1 MNLIKISI
9 PEVDVTITERKQVIR
24 GDEPRIT
31 PINGFIDFHLFPR
44 DKGGIFMFYNI
55 NDELLFVGKARKI
68 RQRIKKH
75 FEDNVSPIKNHRDEV
90 YRIDACIVEDPTEEK
105 FTKHISLTNTKQNIT
120 LIKYS
125 INKQ

>member
-1 MNLIKISI
+1 
-9 PEVDVTITERKQVIR
+9 
-24 GDEPRIT
+24 
-31 PINGFIDFHLFPR
+31 
-44 DKGGIFMFYNI
+44 MFYNI

-75 FEDNVSPIKNHRDEV
+75 FRRQCFSIKNHRDEV
-90 YRIDACIVEDPTEEK
+90 YRIDACIVEDQQKEK
-105 FTKHISLTNTKQNIT
+105 FTKHISLMNTKQNIT